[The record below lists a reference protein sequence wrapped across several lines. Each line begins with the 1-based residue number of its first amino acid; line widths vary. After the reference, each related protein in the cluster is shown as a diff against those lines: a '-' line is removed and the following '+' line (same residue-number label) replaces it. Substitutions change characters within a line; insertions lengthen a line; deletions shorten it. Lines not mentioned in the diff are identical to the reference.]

1 MAQVMLALHD
11 VTKVYGKG
19 EGRVTALRRVSL
31 RFEQGE
37 FTAIVGPSGSGKTTL
52 LNIIG
57 CLDSPTEGGLVWKG
71 VQMKSM
77 DKAEL
82 AAYRR
87 THVSFVFQSF
97 NLIPVL
103 TVTENVE
110 LPLLIEGNHNR
121 GGRGLHGSFCWGRG
135 GSRSSR
141 AFRCRYSGST
151 TRAFCR
157 RASCL
162 NSKTSWAEDLT
173 STRRGAGSSPLLL
186 QASSGNW
193 AHPGPA
199 VCPPIETF
207 YNIQHY
213 SSNHRGGHRV

>member
-37 FTAIVGPSGSGKTTL
+37 FTAVVGPSGSGKTTL

-57 CLDSPTEGGLVWKG
+57 CLDSPTEGELVWKG
-71 VQMKSM
+71 VHMKSM

-110 LPLLIEGNHNR
+110 LPLL
-121 GGRGLHGSFCWGRG
+121 
-135 GSRSSR
+135 
-141 AFRCRYSGST
+141 
-151 TRAFCR
+151 
-157 RASCL
+157 
-162 NSKTSWAEDLT
+162 
-173 STRRGAGSSPLLL
+173 P

-193 AHPGPA
+193 AHPGHA
-199 VCPPIETF
+199 VYPPIETF

-213 SSNHRGGHRV
+213 SSHHRGGHRV